1 MKVTPIA
8 VSLLSAITTR
18 RKSMFGAPKSPG
30 TWSAAARSE
39 DWTGRRLAKAVGVS
53 LRSVQRILELMRP
66 RIVRSPVDICFGT
79 QAEPCSEVTPFG
91 KGSAITNGRH
101 LLRSR

>member
-1 MKVTPIA
+1 
-8 VSLLSAITTR
+8 
-18 RKSMFGAPKSPG
+18 
-30 TWSAAARSE
+30 
-39 DWTGRRLAKAVGVS
+39 LAKAVGVS

-91 KGSAITNGRH
+91 KGSAITNGAIYCAPGPSSTADQWLNFTRT
-101 LLRSR
+101 